1 LGNGWQTW
9 RSNSPEKGTDLF
21 SLQDKVAVVT
31 GGASG
36 IGKATAER
44 FARAGAKVVI
54 GDLSDAA
61 SVADEIG
68 GIAVRANVAV
78 ETDVA
83 RLMQAAVDRLGKLD
97 VVINNAGVGT
107 TEWLPDITQDA
118 LDANFNVN
126 FRGAVWGIKHAGKF
140 MSDAGS
146 IINTASVAAL
156 FGSPGYAAYA
166 ASKAAIVSLTKTAAL
181 ELAPKR
187 IRVNCVCPG
196 TVDTPMSDGDDVELE
211 MAIADKIHPLERIA
225 QPEEIAALFHFLAS
239 DESAFITGQAI
250 AIDGGMSAGGG
261 LATWGV
267 LYQAATGKALDID
280 PLLHWDPSES

>member
-1 LGNGWQTW
+1 M
-9 RSNSPEKGTDLF
+9 
-21 SLQDKVAVVT
+21 
-31 GGASG
+31 
-36 IGKATAER
+36 
-44 FARAGAKVVI
+44 
-54 GDLSDAA
+54 
-61 SVADEIG
+61 ADEIG

-83 RLMQAAVDRLGKLD
+83 RLMQAAVDRLGQLD

-107 TEWLPDITQDA
+107 TEWLPEMTQGA

-126 FRGAVWGIKHAGKF
+126 LRGVVWGIKHAGTF
-140 MSDAGS
+140 MSEGGS

-166 ASKAAIVSLTKTAAL
+166 ASKAAIVSVTKTAAL
-181 ELAPKR
+181 ELAPRR

-196 TVDTPMSDGDDVELE
+196 TVDTPMSGGDDVELE

-225 QPEEIAALFHFLAS
+225 HPEEIAALFHYLAC

-267 LYQAATGKALDID
+267 LYKAATGNTLDID
-280 PLLHWDPSES
+280 PLLHWDPSSS